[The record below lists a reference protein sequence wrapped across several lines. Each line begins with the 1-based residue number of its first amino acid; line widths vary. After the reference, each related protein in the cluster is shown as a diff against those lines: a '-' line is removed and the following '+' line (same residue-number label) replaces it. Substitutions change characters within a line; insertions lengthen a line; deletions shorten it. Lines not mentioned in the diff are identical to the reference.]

1 MEGRWV
7 QTCSIK
13 NKEKENRSKD
23 MWFLLRLCAVT
34 CLLNKHVAV
43 CIYMREAGEGGWEK
57 QGIVS

>member
-7 QTCSIK
+7 KTCSIK

-23 MWFLLRLCAVT
+23 TWFLLRLCAVT

-43 CIYMREAGEGGWEK
+43 CIYMREAGEDG
-57 QGIVS
+57 